1 MVQRQNRLN
10 GMSIMFLLL
19 PGGGKGDFENVHSE
33 AVSERRSME
42 CHCRRTTAY
51 LSHQATPSQRDPG
64 LIIPVAVADL
74 KPTVRIRTY
83 AFCHGDN
90 FLLIR
95 STFILTF
102 QSQHN
107 YDATILRTSTQ
118 KTGPCNRLPTR
129 TTTPRPAPE
138 QPATP
143 ERPAS
148 PKSRLLSPEWH
159 EICIKNSGIKVN
171 IHREQMDAMA
181 HRNQWRNWSKVCDML
196 NAERNIQES
205 LKMGLSL
212 MRHGIVGND

>member
-1 MVQRQNRLN
+1 
-10 GMSIMFLLL
+10 
-19 PGGGKGDFENVHSE
+19 
-33 AVSERRSME
+33 ME

-51 LSHQATPSQRDPG
+51 LSHQATPYERDVG

-74 KPTVRIRTY
+74 KPTMRIRTY

-102 QSQHN
+102 QPQYN
-107 YDATILRTSTQ
+107 FDATILRTSTQ
-118 KTGPCNRLPTR
+118 KTGPCNRPPTR
-129 TTTPRPAPE
+129 TTTPRQAPDR
-138 QPATP
+138 PATP

-159 EICIKNSGIKVN
+159 ENSVIKVN
-171 IHREQMDAMA
+171 TYREQMDAMA

-205 LKMGLSL
+205 LKMELSH
-212 MRHGIVGND
+212 MRNGIFGND

>member
-1 MVQRQNRLN
+1 M
-10 GMSIMFLLL
+10 
-19 PGGGKGDFENVHSE
+19 
-33 AVSERRSME
+33 
-42 CHCRRTTAY
+42 
-51 LSHQATPSQRDPG
+51 
-64 LIIPVAVADL
+64 
-74 KPTVRIRTY
+74 RIRTY

-102 QSQHN
+102 QPQHN

-118 KTGPCNRLPTR
+118 KTWPCNRPPTR
-129 TTTPRPAPE
+129 TTTPRPALE
-138 QPATP
+138 RPATP

-159 EICIKNSGIKVN
+159 ENSVIKVN
-171 IHREQMDAMA
+171 TYREQMDAMA

-205 LKMGLSL
+205 LKMELSHL
-212 MRHGIVGND
+212 RHGIFGNDWNIVLSVVVLILLRKLTFLYEGEYSMRGGHGEGGGGGDRH